1 MTQSELTGRQMASK
15 SEPPALPCLCSSFR
29 RTARALSQVYEEA
42 MRPTGLRITQFT
54 ILQALARTG
63 EVKQGR
69 LGEILVMDSTSLT
82 RTLRIMRQ
90 QGWIAERRGE
100 DQRERW
106 LKLSKAGETK
116 LKIATATWEKVQA
129 RLQAKLGE
137 SGWKSLMQWTN
148 QVTGMAVD
156 LISQEGGSK

>member
-1 MTQSELTGRQMASK
+1 MSQLQPSAKPNL
-15 SEPPALPCLCSSFR
+15 PALPCLCSSFR

-82 RTLRIMRQ
+82 RTLRIMLQ

-106 LKLSKAGETK
+106 LKLSKAGEAK
-116 LKIATATWEKVQA
+116 LKFATASWEKVQA

-137 SGWKSLMQWTN
+137 AGWKNVMQWTN
-148 QVTGMAVD
+148 QVTGMAAD

>member
-1 MTQSELTGRQMASK
+1 MSQGQLPTKTNL
-15 SEPPALPCLCSSFR
+15 PALPCLCSSFR
-29 RTARALSQVYEEA
+29 RTSRALSQVYEEA

-69 LGEILVMDSTSLT
+69 LGEILAMDSTSLT
-82 RTLRIMRQ
+82 RTLRIMLQ

-106 LKLSKAGETK
+106 LKLSKAGEAK
-116 LKIATATWEKVQA
+116 LKFATASWEKVQA

>member
-1 MTQSELTGRQMASK
+1 MSQLQLSAKPNL
-15 SEPPALPCLCSSFR
+15 PALPCLCSSFR

-82 RTLRIMRQ
+82 RTLRIMLQ

-129 RLQAKLGE
+129 RVQAKLGE
-137 SGWKSLMQWTN
+137 AGWKNVMQWTN
-148 QVTGMAVD
+148 QVTGLAAD

>member
-1 MTQSELTGRQMASK
+1 MSQLQLSAKPNL
-15 SEPPALPCLCSSFR
+15 PALPCLCSSFR

-116 LKIATATWEKVQA
+116 LKFATASWEKVQA
-129 RLQAKLGE
+129 RVQAKLGE
-137 SGWKSLMQWTN
+137 AGWKSLMQWTN

>member
-1 MTQSELTGRQMASK
+1 MSQLQPSAKPNL
-15 SEPPALPCLCSSFR
+15 PALPCLCSSFR

-54 ILQALARTG
+54 ILQTLARTG

-116 LKIATATWEKVQA
+116 LKFATATWEKVQA

>member
-1 MTQSELTGRQMASK
+1 MSQLQLSAKPNL
-15 SEPPALPCLCSSFR
+15 PALPCLCSSFR

-54 ILQALARTG
+54 ILQTLARTG

-116 LKIATATWEKVQA
+116 LKIATASWEKVQA
-129 RLQAKLGE
+129 RVQAKLGE
-137 SGWKSLMQWTN
+137 AGWKNVMQWAN
-148 QVTGMAVD
+148 QVTGIAAD

>member
-1 MTQSELTGRQMASK
+1 MSQGQLPTKTNL
-15 SEPPALPCLCSSFR
+15 PALPCLCSSFR
-29 RTARALSQVYEEA
+29 RTSRALSQVYEEA

-82 RTLRIMRQ
+82 RTLRIMLQ

-106 LKLSKAGETK
+106 LKLSKAGEAK
-116 LKIATATWEKVQA
+116 LKFATASWEKVQA

>member
-1 MTQSELTGRQMASK
+1 MSQLQLSAKPNL
-15 SEPPALPCLCSSFR
+15 PALPCLCSSFR

-54 ILQALARTG
+54 ILQTLARTG

-82 RTLRIMRQ
+82 RTLRIMLQ

-106 LKLSKAGETK
+106 LKLSKAGEAK

-137 SGWKSLMQWTN
+137 AGWKNVMQWTN
-148 QVTGMAVD
+148 QVTGMAAD

>member
-1 MTQSELTGRQMASK
+1 MSQLQLSAKPNL
-15 SEPPALPCLCSSFR
+15 PALPCLCSSFR

-82 RTLRIMRQ
+82 RTLRIMLQ
-90 QGWIAERRGE
+90 QGWIAQRRGE

-116 LKIATATWEKVQA
+116 LKFATASWEKVQA
-129 RLQAKLGE
+129 RVQAKLGE
-137 SGWKSLMQWTN
+137 AGWKSLMQWTN

>member
-1 MTQSELTGRQMASK
+1 MSQLQLSAKPNL
-15 SEPPALPCLCSSFR
+15 PALPCLCSSFR

-82 RTLRIMRQ
+82 RTLRIMLQ

-106 LKLSKAGETK
+106 LKLSKAGEAK

-137 SGWKSLMQWTN
+137 AGWKSVMQWTN
-148 QVTGMAVD
+148 QVTGMAAD

>member
-1 MTQSELTGRQMASK
+1 MSQLQPSAKPNL
-15 SEPPALPCLCSSFR
+15 PALPCLCSSFR

-82 RTLRIMRQ
+82 RTLRIMLQ

-106 LKLSKAGETK
+106 LKLSKAGEAK

-137 SGWKSLMQWTN
+137 AGWKSVMQWTN
-148 QVTGMAVD
+148 QVTGMAAD